1 MGRIYLYKMVAD
13 DGGAPCVVRG
23 LLSLAICK
31 PMIRARAQ
39 KGDVIFGF
47 AANSLNRDRRNRLI
61 YAAKVTKTLPNGE
74 YYKTS
79 HYSGRNDRIYR
90 FQSGRFT
97 LRHNARYHLK
107 KGDLN
112 HDLGEAR
119 RGYRRA
125 RVLLSDDFRYFG
137 VRATDEYR
145 AKFREV
151 GRAIE
156 RLARGHRVH
165 HSAALYRKLHE
176 MKDWLWQS
184 THKKVSGGPTEKPSS
199 GVCHRG
205 GSCTVIRAKSRTS
218 K

>member
-1 MGRIYLYKMVAD
+1 MGQIYLYKMVAD
-13 DGGAPCVVRG
+13 DGAAPCVAHG

-31 PMIRARAQ
+31 PMIRTTAQ

-61 YAAKVTKTLPNGE
+61 YAAKVTKALPNGE

-97 LRHNARYHLK
+97 LRGNARYHLK
-107 KGDLN
+107 KGDLSR
-112 HDLGEAR
+112 DLGGAR
-119 RGYRRA
+119 RQYPRA

-137 VRATDEYR
+137 ERATDEYR

-184 THKKVSGGPTEKPSS
+184 THKKVSGRPTEKPSS

-205 GSCTVIRAKSRTS
+205 GSCTVIRAKNRTS